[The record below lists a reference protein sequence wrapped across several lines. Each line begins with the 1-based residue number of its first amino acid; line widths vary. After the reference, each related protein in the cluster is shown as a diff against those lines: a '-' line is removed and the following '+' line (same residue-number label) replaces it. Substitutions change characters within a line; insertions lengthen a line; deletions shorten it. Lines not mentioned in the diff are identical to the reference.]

1 MLHQILK
8 RVISGGMKIMATLQ
22 FTTMMVTAI
31 NGSLLLTLVLRVL
44 QVFKVHPV
52 AAEAAVEV
60 LKELKVFRE
69 L

>member
-1 MLHQILK
+1 
-8 RVISGGMKIMATLQ
+8 MKIMATLQ
-22 FTTMMVTAI
+22 FITMMVTAI

-52 AAEAAVEV
+52 AAEAAEV